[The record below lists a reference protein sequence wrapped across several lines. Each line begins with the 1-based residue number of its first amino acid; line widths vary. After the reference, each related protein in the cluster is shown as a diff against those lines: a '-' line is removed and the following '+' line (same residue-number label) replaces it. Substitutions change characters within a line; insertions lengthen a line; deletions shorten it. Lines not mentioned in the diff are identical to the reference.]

1 MKGVTAMT
9 TSTNAALAFVLASY
23 AKSEPQEGTVTFKE
37 PKASKPRANKAPKV
51 QAAPVAPKAS
61 NPSPNGATSS
71 VVMPEAGSLEAKGFL
86 LMMRN
91 AKTQNEKIM
100 AIAAYVGYNA
110 REAFGNQEMVATMRA
125 QRELRPIDTTGP
137 SREETRQA
145 ARSAAGYVAGM
156 PDNQR
161 KIVLDLL
168 ARERAAAEK
177 RDEHVKIARTNK
189 SLSWEERK
197 LNIGLARLENERL
210 ASIRADLAKW
220 VG

>member
-1 MKGVTAMT
+1 MT

-37 PKASKPRANKAPKV
+37 SKPAKVAKPKV
-51 QAAPVAPKAS
+51 QKSPVTPKVVVSAEQTTT
-61 NPSPNGATSS
+61 PSPNGARSS
-71 VVMPEAGSLEAKGFL
+71 VVMPEAGSLEARGFL

-91 AKTQNEKIM
+91 AKSQNEKIM
-100 AIAAYVGYNA
+100 AIAAYIGYDA
-110 REAFGNQEMVATMRA
+110 RGVFGDQEMIANMRA
-125 QRELRPIDTTGP
+125 KRELSPIDTTGP
-137 SREETRQA
+137 SREQVRQA
-145 ARSAAGYVAGM
+145 SRSAQGFVAGM

-177 RDEHVKIARTNK
+177 RDEHVKVARTDK
-189 SLSWEERK
+189 SLSWSERK

-210 ASIRADLAKW
+210 ASIRADLAKY

>member
-1 MKGVTAMT
+1 MT

-23 AKSEPQEGTVTFKE
+23 AKTEPQEGTVTFKE
-37 PKASKPRANKAPKV
+37 SKPAKVSKPRANKAPKAV
-51 QAAPVAPKAS
+51 VSPVAEVKAT

-71 VVMPEAGSLEAKGFL
+71 VVMPEPGSLEAKGFL

-91 AKTQNEKIM
+91 AKTQGERIM
-100 AIAAYVGYNA
+100 AIQAYCGYDS
-110 REAFGNQEMVATMRA
+110 REAYGNQEMVATMRA
-125 QRELRPIDTTGP
+125 KRELKPIDTTGP
-137 SREETRQA
+137 TMVEKRQA

-161 KIVLDLL
+161 RIVLDLL

-177 RDEHVKIARTNK
+177 RDEHVKIARRNK